1 MLTQIKLICTLC
13 AATTTAG
20 GAASLELLT
29 QFDRHPST
37 TVVGAMTRE
46 LDALYRDVPVSIGW
60 HELSGYHSRVIAPR
74 IVFIYFKGD
83 CRAPHLPPHQ
93 TVEGLA
99 LAGINRV
106 DGRMLPVVTVDCDR
120 TARYIW
126 RSMSGAERANGD
138 AAFGRALARVL
149 AHELYHYLTGV
160 TKHTRSALFRA
171 SIPASSLLSRELR
184 FVPEEVADLSHA
196 LAPASLT
203 AAATGTGGAQNG
215 GPYSSFLTP
224 ITQTNSQPPLPVS
237 VRISE
242 LRHMPL
248 SANLISIR

>member
-1 MLTQIKLICTLC
+1 MLTRIKLICILY
-13 AATTTAG
+13 AATATAG
-20 GAASLELLT
+20 AAASLELLT
-29 QFDRHPST
+29 QFDRRPSAA
-37 TVVGAMTRE
+37 VVGAMTRE
-46 LDALYRDVPVSIGW
+46 LDALYRDVPVAIGW
-60 HELSGYHSRVIAPR
+60 HELSGYHSRVVAPR
-74 IVFIYFKGD
+74 LIFISFKGD
-83 CRAPHLPPHQ
+83 CRAPRLPPHQ

-120 TARYIW
+120 TARYVW
-126 RSMSGAERANGD
+126 PSMSGAERANGD

-149 AHELYHYLTGV
+149 AHELYHYFTGA

-171 SIPASSLLSRELR
+171 SIPASSLLARELR
-184 FVPEEVADLSHA
+184 FLPEEVADLSRA
-196 LAPASLT
+196 LAPSTLT
-203 AAATGTGGAQNG
+203 AGATGTGDAEKGD
-215 GPYSSFLTP
+215 PYSSFLTP

>member
-1 MLTQIKLICTLC
+1 MLTQIKLVCILSVT
-13 AATTTAG
+13 TTTAG
-20 GAASLELLT
+20 AAASLELLT
-29 QFDRHPST
+29 QFDRRPST
-37 TVVGAMTRE
+37 VVVGAMARE
-46 LDALYRDVPVSIGW
+46 MDALYRDIPVSIGW
-60 HELSGYHSRVIAPR
+60 HDLSGYHSRVVAPR

-83 CRAPHLPPHQ
+83 CRAPRLPPHQ
-93 TVEGLA
+93 FVEGLA

-120 TARYIW
+120 TANYIW
-126 RSMSGAERANGD
+126 SSMNGAERANGD
-138 AAFGRALARVL
+138 TAFGRALARVL
-149 AHELYHYLTGV
+149 AHELYHYFTGA

-171 SIPASSLLSRELR
+171 SIPASSLLARELR
-184 FVPEEVADLSHA
+184 FIPEEVADLEHA
-196 LAPASLT
+196 LAPSTLT
-203 AAATGTGGAQNG
+203 AGATRTGDAENG
-215 GPYSSFLTP
+215 GPYSNFLTP

>member
-1 MLTQIKLICTLC
+1 MLTQIKLVCILS
-13 AATTTAG
+13 AATVTAG
-20 GAASLELLT
+20 VGASLELLT
-29 QFDRHPST
+29 QFDRRPST
-37 TVVGAMTRE
+37 VVLGAMARE
-46 LDALYRDVPVSIGW
+46 LDALYREVPVSIGW
-60 HELSGYHSRVIAPR
+60 HELSGYQSRVVAPR

-83 CRAPHLPPHQ
+83 CRSPHLPPHQ
-93 TVEGLA
+93 MVDGLA

-120 TARYIW
+120 TANYLW
-126 RSMSGAERANGD
+126 PSMNGGQRANGD
-138 AAFGRALARVL
+138 TAFGRALARVL
-149 AHELYHYLTGV
+149 AHELYHYFTGA

-171 SIPASSLLSRELR
+171 SIPASSLLAKELK
-184 FVPEEVADLSHA
+184 FIPEEVADLEHA
-196 LAPASLT
+196 LGGASLT
-203 AAATGTGGAQNG
+203 ADATGTGDAENRTA
-215 GPYSSFLTP
+215 YSNFLAP

>member
-1 MLTQIKLICTLC
+1 M
-13 AATTTAG
+13 
-20 GAASLELLT
+20 ELLT
-29 QFDRHPST
+29 QFDQRPST
-37 TVVGAMTRE
+37 SVVRAMERE
-46 LDALYRDVPVSIGW
+46 IDALYRDVPVSIGW

-74 IVFIYFKGD
+74 LVFIYFKGD
-83 CRAPHLPPHQ
+83 CRAPRLPPRQ
-93 TVEGLA
+93 SMEGLA
-99 LAGINRV
+99 LAGISRV

-120 TARYIW
+120 TAGYIW
-126 RSMSGAERANGD
+126 PSMSGAARANGD

-149 AHELYHYLTGV
+149 AHELYHYLTGAA
-160 TKHTRSALFRA
+160 KHTRSALFRA

-184 FVPEEVADLSHA
+184 FMPEEVADLSHA

-203 AAATGTGGAQNG
+203 AAATGTGGAQNVS
-215 GPYSSFLTP
+215 PYSSFLTP

>member
-1 MLTQIKLICTLC
+1 MLTLIKLICILSV
-13 AATTTAG
+13 APTTAG
-20 GAASLELLT
+20 AAASLELLT
-29 QFDRHPST
+29 QFDRRPST
-37 TVVGAMTRE
+37 VVVGAMARE
-46 LDALYRDVPVSIGW
+46 MDALYRDIPVSIGW
-60 HELSGYHSRVIAPR
+60 HDLSGYHSRVVAPR

-83 CRAPHLPPHQ
+83 CRAPRLPPHQ
-93 TVEGLA
+93 FVEGLA

-120 TARYIW
+120 TANYIW
-126 RSMSGAERANGD
+126 SSMSGAERVNGD
-138 AAFGRALARVL
+138 TAFGRALARVL
-149 AHELYHYLTGV
+149 AHELYHFLTGA

-184 FVPEEVADLSHA
+184 FLPEEVADLSHA

-203 AAATGTGGAQNG
+203 AAATGTGGTQNG
-215 GPYSSFLTP
+215 GSYSSFLTP